1 MLDVTANIRVEENE
15 LDFSFARSGG
25 PGGQHVNKTSS
36 KVILRWNVDDSPGV
50 PGPVK
55 RRFKQQF
62 RTRINDD
69 GELVI
74 DCDDTR
80 SQHRN
85 KEIVLERLGEML
97 RSVARPPKRRIK
109 TKPSRSKLK
118 KRRKARER
126 HKEKKKQRRKPKW

>member
-1 MLDVTANIRVEENE
+1 MLNVGANIQVDENE
-15 LDFSFARSGG
+15 FDFSFARSGG

-36 KVILRWNVDDSPGV
+36 KVILRWKVDESPGV
-50 PGPVK
+50 PGAVK

-85 KEIVLERLGEML
+85 KELVIERLADML
-97 RSVARPPKRRIK
+97 KSVARPPKRRIK
-109 TKPSRSKLK
+109 TRPSRSKLA